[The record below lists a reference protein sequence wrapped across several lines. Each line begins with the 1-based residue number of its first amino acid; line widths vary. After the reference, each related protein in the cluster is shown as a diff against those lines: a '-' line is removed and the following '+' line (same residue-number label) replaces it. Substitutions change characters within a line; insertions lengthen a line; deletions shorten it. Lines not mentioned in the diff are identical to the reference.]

1 MVGEENMT
9 RTMIAAAA
17 ALTLMTGFAVAQTT
31 ETTTTTTES
40 TSAMPVVPVVPVV
53 PPSVTE
59 NSKQRTVDAFGNVT
73 EHSRSV
79 SQGTSMS
86 PFGDTTVT
94 RRTTETTSTVH

>member
-1 MVGEENMT
+1 MVGEEHMT
-9 RTMIAAAA
+9 RTMLAAAA
-17 ALTLMTGFAVAQTT
+17 DLPVMTGIAVAQTT

-40 TSAMPVVPVVPVV
+40 TSAVPVVPVV
-53 PPSVTE
+53 PPTVVE

-79 SQGTSMS
+79 SQGTAIS

-94 RRTTETTSTVH
+94 RRTTETSSTVH